1 MNIMDAFEAYKIYMG
16 LKAHFNSKYDF
27 VKYGGKTK
35 ANKKSYL
42 NTKDKHFFG
51 RVSRK
56 YGEEVQ
62 DFFVSNFLVNEKG
75 YVGEFNDKNFT
86 DWKKKTQSLRYNFIQ
101 DIELLLN
108 QVKDFNNVFKVED
121 GQHPLLFK
129 NYLSKRIN
137 IETMVILDK
146 LLNYS
151 TDFSKKISENIVWPN
166 HNNKI
171 KNYISLLT
179 FNETE
184 YKMLLLKMLVEHK
197 NAHSK
202 NL

>member
-1 MNIMDAFEAYKIYMG
+1 MTSQSMVI
-16 LKAHFNSKYDF
+16 
-27 VKYGGKTK
+27 KTK
-35 ANKKSYL
+35 VNKKSYL
-42 NTKDKHFFG
+42 NRKDKHFFG

-121 GQHPLLFK
+121 GNTH
-129 NYLSKRIN
+129 YCSKTIYQKEL
-137 IETMVILDK
+137 I
-146 LLNYS
+146 
-151 TDFSKKISENIVWPN
+151 
-166 HNNKI
+166 
-171 KNYISLLT
+171 
-179 FNETE
+179 
-184 YKMLLLKMLVEHK
+184 
-197 NAHSK
+197 
-202 NL
+202 